1 MRLVIS
7 SEASTKIAR
16 VLEVDPARTN
26 DADASSTLANL
37 ATALRAAAMTS
48 TAANKTVE
56 SSSTEHEWTR
66 AAAAVNATQ
75 SAATHAATSQRASQ
89 SSTTCVGM
97 DASRPIAAFISSRP
111 AFVSSGPP
119 TDPSSP
125 PFRRFPDF
133 LPRFPDTVASSF
145 VGPTSDQATSSR
157 AQNFA
162 ASSRASRHLDHAT
175 SSVSSPARAPT
186 SSTID
191 VAIAPNDVAA
201 QTPSHAPTTPRTASR
216 VHSLSSRGFRNTSS
230 PPSRT
235 HSRSAAGDAYA
246 IHTSWHV
253 RIRSRTASAVGVRR
267 RDPARA
273 AQTATSA
280 RASSM
285 ASWSETPAGGGSATL
300 ASWTTRCRAAPA
312 AAVALDL
319 AAAAPYGPSSFALSH
334 SRSSPSG
341 SRSRI
346 AATTETIGGASGVKR
361 YGRRWKL

>member
-1 MRLVIS
+1 
-7 SEASTKIAR
+7 
-16 VLEVDPARTN
+16 
-26 DADASSTLANL
+26 
-37 ATALRAAAMTS
+37 MTS

-56 SSSTEHEWTR
+56 SSSTEHESTR

-111 AFVSSGPP
+111 AFVSSGPA

-133 LPRFPDTVASSF
+133 LPRFPASF
-145 VGPTSDQATSSR
+145 VAPTSDQAPSSS

-162 ASSRASRHLDHAT
+162 ASTRVSRHLDHAT
-175 SSVSSPARAPT
+175 SSVSSPAPAPT

-191 VAIAPNDVAA
+191 VAIAPNDVAVL
-201 QTPSHAPTTPRTASR
+201 TPSHARTTPRTASR
-216 VHSLSSRGFRNTSS
+216 VHSFSSRRSRNTSS
-230 PPSRT
+230 VPSRT
-235 HSRSAAGDAYA
+235 HSLNAAGDAYA
-246 IHTSWHV
+246 IQTSWHV
-253 RIRSRTASAVGVRR
+253 RMRSRTASASGVRR
-267 RDPARA
+267 GDPAHA
-273 AQTATSA
+273 AQTSTSA

-285 ASWSETPAGGGSATL
+285 ASRSETPAGGGSATL

-319 AAAAPYGPSSFALSH
+319 AAAAPYGVPSFASH
-334 SRSSPSG
+334 GAASFSG
-341 SRSRI
+341 SRLRI